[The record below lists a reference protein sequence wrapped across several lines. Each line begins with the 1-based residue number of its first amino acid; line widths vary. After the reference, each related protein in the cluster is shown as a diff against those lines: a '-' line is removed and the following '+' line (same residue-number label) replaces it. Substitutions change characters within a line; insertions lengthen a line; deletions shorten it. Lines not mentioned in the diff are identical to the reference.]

1 MIGDGINDAP
11 ALKAADVGIAMGGVG
26 SDIAIDAANIA
37 LVGDDLRELPHLLG
51 LSRRMMTTIRCNLAF
66 SMALNFAAIVLAI
79 IGGILFYLYRAKK
92 RGETCIGC
100 PYAKQC
106 GSGACGGHRVKHQ

>member
-1 MIGDGINDAP
+1 MT
-11 ALKAADVGIAMGGVG
+11 
-26 SDIAIDAANIA
+26 
-37 LVGDDLRELPHLLG
+37 DL
-51 LSRRMMTTIRCNLAF
+51 IV
-66 SMALNFAAIVLAI
+66 AAIVLAI